1 MEKVKVME
9 EKQIIQSLSK
19 MLQKRNN
26 EIINLELRIESLTAQ
41 VNADT
46 KKEEIEKD
54 TPSEEQDI

>member
-1 MEKVKVME
+1 MD
-9 EKQIIQSLSK
+9 EKQIIQSLSN

-41 VNADT
+41 IKADT

>member
-1 MEKVKVME
+1 MEKVMD
-9 EKQIIQSLSK
+9 EKQIIQSLSN

-41 VNADT
+41 IKADT

>member
-1 MEKVKVME
+1 MEKVMD
-9 EKQIIQSLSK
+9 EKQIIQSLSN

-41 VNADT
+41 LNADT